1 MRLLLTIEGIGDR
14 SIEVSDDATVGDL
27 LDTLVVTDRVSD
39 DHSRP
44 VAVAHG
50 FVVERTGQVVTP
62 ETPTA
67 KANIRSGDRVR
78 LVDHGEAVRLGRSL
92 LDPSGPVAD
101 RPAAWV
107 KLLTGPM
114 ANTVFEVS
122 FGDSTIGR
130 GRDNDIVID
139 DDAMSSHH
147 AVATVDDHSIT
158 VTDLASTNGV
168 VTDRA
173 AGNDA
178 LTRST
183 TLLPGRRVLLG
194 TTWIEIEHCHRT
206 RGLADVD
213 GPTVEFNR
221 PPRLVTPFE
230 AHSITLPEPPDHP
243 GRTRL
248 PMITALVPL
257 LMAGVLV
264 YSPVMFGGEPN
275 YRYGLFML
283 FSPLM
288 IMGSFWERKRSGRAD
303 FKQAL
308 RTFRAELS
316 VAESELSAAQV
327 HEQRGRLRAAPSITE
342 LAEAVDALSPRLWE
356 RAVGD
361 TDTFSLRVGLADQPS
376 MVEIIDSGRGPADLR
391 HEVDELP
398 NRYATV
404 PGVPA
409 LADMRVHGGI
419 GVSGTREYVTPL
431 CYSLVAQ
438 TAILHSPAEVLVAA
452 MVPPDAKRDWEWMK
466 WLPHCPPE
474 DSPLGGPHL
483 AADELACRN
492 LLGRLLELVDQRGG
506 GRHHGREPNGA
517 GATPCVFVVI
527 AEGVPVVQHE
537 LTRLLE
543 DGPSAGVFPLWIS
556 GASRRV
562 PRPIGNV
569 IDIAPDGSTA
579 TLAFAG
585 GGANPN
591 PGPGSNATANPAPA
605 VTDIAIETLGED
617 AVTELARRL
626 APVEDV
632 SARFTRTSAIPDMVS
647 LVDLLGGPDVLD
659 TPDRLLGRWAGR
671 PKHLEAP
678 VGRTADGVFTLDI
691 RRDGPHGLVG
701 GTTGAGKSEF
711 LQTWIMAMAA
721 SFSPETVN
729 FLLVDYKGG
738 AAFKDCSRLPH
749 SVGMVT
755 DLDPAGIRRAL
766 VSLGA
771 EVRRRELIQDEHN
784 CTSLLDMIDKGIDEA
799 PPSLLIIVD
808 EFAALV
814 QEVPE
819 FIEGMVDIAQ
829 RGRSL
834 GVHLVLATQ
843 RPAGV
848 ITGQIK
854 ANTDLRIALR
864 TSDKEDSVDVIETPD
879 AADIDRRTPGR
890 AISRIGRQRTQFQSA
905 YVGGVTETD
914 AMSGPEVG
922 IDRFSFD
929 GIEPIDIPGD
939 RRQDERTG
947 ATDLERLVDNIE
959 AAHRRSNRPM
969 PRRPWLDPLRPAYDL
984 ENLFDAV
991 AGTDVDPATVVDSG
1005 GSLPIGL
1012 VDLPDDQT
1020 QVPFTFRLDTD
1031 GSLGVVGAGGAGK
1044 TVALRTIAVAA
1055 ALSVDDPSDAP
1066 IVYGL
1071 DFAGRGLQM
1080 LETLP
1085 HVAGIVADDEPERIQ
1100 RVLATMETEL
1110 VERTRLF
1117 SEARASS
1124 FPEYRRA
1131 SGGSMVRHLLL
1142 IDGYPSFHELYSGV
1156 ERDRWI
1162 NLVRRLIVEGRQF
1175 GLHVVLTAPRRDT
1188 VYSTVARSIGRWLV
1202 LRQTSSDDYR
1212 SLELPP
1218 DLLGEE
1224 PPPGRAIHNRRMA
1237 QVAVLGGRPDTE
1249 SQVQAVSRLGAEMT
1263 RRGFPSAP
1271 PIRLLPTEVDRS
1283 DLVEPRAVGLLD
1295 RDFSEWTL
1303 PERFRV
1309 FLVTGPRSS
1318 GRTTALFT
1326 LGAAAT
1332 EATDAS
1338 ANGRADVILLSA
1350 RPPAAPIPAD
1360 WRTAVGDTEVRPV
1373 VDELSAPATTSAGGR
1388 RTVVLVDDATAL
1400 VDMGVPLGPL
1410 VEAADGERLRVIV
1423 VMDDTKARSNFDAFS
1438 RSVRA
1443 SRLGLLLRPSPLED
1457 KEIYGLPL
1465 PRVASHLWPVGR
1477 GYIVDDQAIEM
1488 IQLGA

>member
-1 MRLLLTIEGIGDR
+1 MKLLLTIDALGDR
-14 SIEVSDDATVGDL
+14 SIDVSDDATVGDL
-27 LDTLVVTDRVSD
+27 LDSLVATEQAAGRRHPFVDV
-39 DHSRP
+39 P
-44 VAVAHG
+44 G
-50 FVVERTGQVVTP
+50 GLVVERTGQVLAP

-67 KANIRSGDRVR
+67 KSNIRSGDRVR
-78 LVDHGEAVRLGRSL
+78 LVGLDEAVRLECSSLDRSA
-92 LDPSGPVAD
+92 PIAD

-114 ANTVFEVS
+114 ANTVIEVS

-130 GRDNDIVID
+130 GRDNDVVIT
-139 DDAMSSHH
+139 DDAMSLRH
-147 AVATVDDHSIT
+147 AVITVDDHSIT

-168 VTDRA
+168 ITDRA
-173 AGNDA
+173 SRNEA

-194 TTWIEIEHCHRT
+194 TTWIEIEHCRRT

-213 GPTVEFNR
+213 GPAVEFNR
-221 PPRLVTPFE
+221 PPRLVPPFE
-230 AHSITLPEPPDHP
+230 APSITLPEPPDHP
-243 GRTRL
+243 GRVRL

-264 YSPVMFGGEPN
+264 YSPVLFGGEPN
-275 YRYGLFML
+275 FRYGLFML

-288 IMGSFWERKRSGRAD
+288 IVGSFWERKRSGRAD

-308 RTFRAELS
+308 KTFRADLAA
-316 VAESELSAAQV
+316 AEADLQAAQI

-342 LAEAVDALSPRLWE
+342 LDEAVDALSPRLWE

-376 MVEIIDSGRGPADLR
+376 LVEIVDNGRGPADLR
-391 HEVDELP
+391 REVDELP
-398 NRYATV
+398 DRFATV
-404 PGVPA
+404 PRVPA

-431 CYSLVAQ
+431 CYSLVGQVA
-438 TAILHSPAEVLVAA
+438 TLHSPAEVLLAA
-452 MVPPDAKRDWEWMK
+452 MVPPDARSDWEWMK
-466 WLPHCPPE
+466 WLPHCPAD
-474 DSPLGGPHL
+474 DSPLGGHHL
-483 AADELACRN
+483 AAGELECRN
-492 LLGRLLELVDQRGG
+492 LLGRLLDIVDQRAGQHRGG
-506 GRHHGREPNGA
+506 LDPNRSL
-517 GATPCVFVVI
+517 TVPCVVVVI

-537 LTRLLE
+537 LTRLLSE
-543 DGPSAGVFPLWIS
+543 GPTVGVFPLWIS

-569 IDIAPDGSTA
+569 IDIAPDGSAA

-585 GGANPN
+585 SRSDRAHTPII
-591 PGPGSNATANPAPA
+591 
-605 VTDIAIETLGED
+605 TDIEIETLSETAIID
-617 AVTELARRL
+617 LARRL
-626 APVEDV
+626 APIEDV
-632 SARFTRTSAIPDMVS
+632 SARFTQTSAIPDLVS
-647 LVDLLGGPDVLD
+647 LVDLLGGSDILESTAP
-659 TPDRLLGRWAGR
+659 LLQRWEGR

-711 LQTWIMAMAA
+711 LQSWIMAMAA

-784 CTSLLDMIDKGIDEA
+784 CSSLLDMIDRGIAEA

-905 YVGGVTETD
+905 YVGGITD
-914 AMSGPEVG
+914 AAAVSGPEVTVG
-922 IDRFSFD
+922 TFTFD
-929 GIEPIDIPGD
+929 GIVPLDPPD
-939 RRQDERTG
+939 SHRRNEMAG
-947 ATDLERLVDNIE
+947 ATDLERLVDNIG
-959 AAHRRSNRPM
+959 AAHRRSARPM
-969 PRRPWLDPLRPAYDL
+969 PRRPWLDPLGSAYDL
-984 ENLFDAV
+984 ETLFDAA
-991 AGTDVDPATVVDSG
+991 AGTAVDPTEITDDGA
-1005 GSLPIGL
+1005 SLPIGI
-1012 VDLPDDQT
+1012 VDVPDDQA
-1020 QVPFTFRLDTD
+1020 QVPFTFRLDIE
-1031 GSLGVVGAGGAGK
+1031 GSLGIIGAGGAGK

-1055 ALSVDDPSDAP
+1055 ALSVDDPTDAP

-1080 LETLP
+1080 LEPLP

-1100 RVLATMETEL
+1100 RVLSTMEAEL
-1110 VERTRLF
+1110 NERTRLF

-1124 FPEYRRA
+1124 FTEYRRG
-1131 SGGSMVRHLLL
+1131 SGEHIVRRLLL

-1156 ERDRWI
+1156 ERDRWV
-1162 NLVRRLIVEGRQF
+1162 NLVRRLVVEGRQF
-1175 GLHVVLTAPRRDT
+1175 GLHVVLTAPRRET

-1212 SLELPP
+1212 SLEVPV
-1218 DLLGEE
+1218 DLLGDE
-1224 PPPGRAIHNRRMA
+1224 PPPGRAIHQRRVG

-1249 SQVQAVSRLGAEMT
+1249 SQVQAMLTLADEME
-1263 RRGFPSAP
+1263 RRGFRPAP
-1271 PIRLLPTEVDRS
+1271 PIRLLPADVDRRAF
-1283 DLVEPRAVGLLD
+1283 VHARAVGLLD

-1309 FLVTGPRSS
+1309 FLVAGPRSS
-1318 GRTTALFT
+1318 GRTTALLT
-1326 LGAAAT
+1326 IGAAA
-1332 EATDAS
+1332 AQGPD
-1338 ANGRADVILLSA
+1338 GGPDRDLDVVVLSA
-1350 RPPAAPIPAD
+1350 KPQALPIQPL
-1360 WRTAVGDTEVRPV
+1360 WRAGVGDAEVRPL
-1373 VDELSAPATTSAGGR
+1373 VDELLASAGSPSGR
-1388 RTVVLVDDATAL
+1388 RTLVLIDDANAL
-1400 VDMGVPLGPL
+1400 VDAGVALSQL
-1410 VEAADGERLRVIV
+1410 VDAADGERLQVVI

-1457 KEIYGLPL
+1457 KEVYGLPL
-1465 PRVASHLWPVGR
+1465 PRVASHLWPAGR
-1477 GYIVDDQAIEM
+1477 GYIVSDQSVET

>member
-1 MRLLLTIEGIGDR
+1 MRFLLTVDGIGDR
-14 SIEVSDDATVGDL
+14 SIEVSDDATIGDL
-27 LDTLVVTDRVSD
+27 LDTLIMTERAAGRLHTPTS
-39 DHSRP
+39 
-44 VAVAHG
+44 AG
-50 FVVERTGQVVTP
+50 GMVVERTGQVVTP
-62 ETPTA
+62 QTPTA
-67 KANIRSGDRVR
+67 KANLRSGDLVR
-78 LVDHGEAVRLGRSL
+78 IVGVDEAIRLERSS
-92 LDPSGPVAD
+92 LDPSGPLPD

-122 FGDSTIGR
+122 FGDTTIGR
-130 GRDNDIVID
+130 GRDSDVVVA
-139 DDAMSSHH
+139 DDAMSLHH
-147 AVATVDDHSIT
+147 AVITVDDHSIT

-173 AGNDA
+173 LRNEAI
-178 LTRST
+178 TRST

-194 TTWIEIEHCHRT
+194 TTWIEIEHCRRT

-213 GPTVEFNR
+213 GPAVEFNR
-221 PPRLVTPFE
+221 PPRLVPPFE
-230 AHSITLPEPPDHP
+230 AQSITLPEPPDQP
-243 GRTRL
+243 GRARL

-264 YSPVMFGGEPN
+264 YSPVLFGGEPN
-275 YRYGLFML
+275 YRHGLFML

-288 IMGSFWERKRSGRAD
+288 IVGSFWERKRSGRAD
-303 FKQAL
+303 FKHAL
-308 RTFRAELS
+308 KVFRADLAT
-316 VAESELSAAQV
+316 AEADLQAAQI

-342 LAEAVDALSPRLWE
+342 LSEALDALSPRLWE

-376 MVEIIDSGRGPADLR
+376 LVQIVDSGRGPVDLR

-398 NRYATV
+398 ARFATV
-404 PGVPA
+404 PRVPA
-409 LADMRVHGGI
+409 LADMRLHGGI

-438 TAILHSPAEVLVAA
+438 VATLHSPAEVLLAA
-452 MVPPDAKRDWEWMK
+452 MVPPDARSDWEWMK
-466 WLPHCPPE
+466 WLPHCPAE
-474 DSPLGGPHL
+474 DSPLGGHHL
-483 AADELACRN
+483 AAGELECRN
-492 LLGRLLELVDQRGG
+492 LLGRLLDLVEQRAGQRRGG
-506 GRHHGREPNGA
+506 LDPNRPLA
-517 GATPCVFVVI
+517 VPCVVVVI

-543 DGPSAGVFPLWIS
+543 DGPSVGVFPLWIS

-569 IDIAPDGSTA
+569 IDIAPDGSAA

-585 GGANPN
+585 GDGAMTPI
-591 PGPGSNATANPAPA
+591 
-605 VTDIAIETLGED
+605 TDIDIETLDEND
-617 AVTELARRL
+617 VADLARRIS
-626 APVEDV
+626 AIEDV
-632 SARFTRTSAIPDMVS
+632 SARFTQTSSIPDLVS
-647 LVDLLGGPDVLD
+647 LVDLLGGPDILES
-659 TPDRLLGRWAGR
+659 TEPLLQRWEGR

-678 VGRTADGVFTLDI
+678 VGRTADGIFTLDI

-711 LQTWIMAMAA
+711 LQSWIMAMAA
-721 SFSPETVN
+721 SFSPATVN

-784 CTSLLDMIDKGIDEA
+784 CSSLLDMIDKGIAET

-879 AADIDRRTPGR
+879 AADIDRDTPGR
-890 AISRIGRQRTQFQSA
+890 AISRIGRHRTQFQSA
-905 YVGGVTETD
+905 YVGGATDTESV
-914 AMSGPEVG
+914 SGPEVAVG
-922 IDRFSFD
+922 VFSFD
-929 GIEPIDIPGD
+929 GIMPLDGPGSHH
-939 RRQDERTG
+939 REEASG
-947 ATDLERLVDNIE
+947 ATDLERLVDNID
-959 AAHRRSNRPM
+959 AAHRRSARPL
-969 PRRPWLDPLRPAYDL
+969 PRRPWLDPLRPSYDL
-984 ENLFDAV
+984 EELFDTAV
-991 AGTDVDPATVVDSG
+991 GTGMDPAALTDEG
-1005 GSLPIGL
+1005 ASLPIGL
-1012 VDLPDDQT
+1012 LDLPDDQA
-1020 QVPFTFRLDTD
+1020 QVPFAFRLDAE
-1031 GSLGVVGAGGAGK
+1031 GSLGIVGTGGAGK

-1055 ALSVDDPSDAP
+1055 ALSVEDPQDCP

-1071 DFAGRGLQM
+1071 DFAGRGLQL
-1080 LETLP
+1080 LEALP

-1100 RVLATMETEL
+1100 RVLSTMESEL
-1110 VERTRLF
+1110 VERTHLF

-1124 FPEYRRA
+1124 FSEYRRR
-1131 SGGSMVRHLLL
+1131 SQDHIVRRLLL
-1142 IDGYPSFHELYSGV
+1142 IDGYQSFHELYAGV

-1188 VYSTVARSIGRWLV
+1188 IYSTIARSVGRWLV

-1212 SLELPP
+1212 GLELPV

-1224 PPPGRAIHNRRMA
+1224 PPPGRAIHNRRVA

-1249 SQVQAVSRLGAEMT
+1249 SQVQAVISLAGEMSR
-1263 RRGFPSAP
+1263 RRFQPAP
-1271 PIRLLPTEVDRS
+1271 PIRLLPAEVDRRTF
-1283 DLVEPRAVGLLD
+1283 EQPRAVGILD

-1318 GRTTALFT
+1318 GRTTSLLT
-1326 LGAAAT
+1326 IGAAASRC
-1332 EATDAS
+1332 A
-1338 ANGRADVILLSA
+1338 ADRPFDEPDVVVLSA
-1350 RPPAAPIPAD
+1350 RPQSLPIPPR
-1360 WRTAVGDTEVRPV
+1360 WRTVVGDVEARPAV
-1373 VDELSAPATTSAGGR
+1373 EELVAAAQHIGQTTGQTTGHHTGR
-1388 RTVVLVDDATAL
+1388 RTIVLVDDATAL
-1400 VDMGVPLGPL
+1400 VDMGVPLGSL
-1410 VEAADGERLRVIV
+1410 VDAADGDSLQVV
-1423 VMDDTKARSNFDAFS
+1423 LVMDDTKARSNFDSFS

-1477 GYIVDDQAIEM
+1477 GYVVDDQSVEM
-1488 IQLGA
+1488 IQLGT